1 MASDHDYRLSGRT
14 AHHKTVKHTSL
25 NLTVPVF
32 VACVAFRIH
41 FCSVRKRKWIL
52 IRKGLVNRCVTQQFQ
67 CFFWYLPPANEVWG
81 KVIFSQV
88 FFHPRGG
95 LCMMSLPVWLSVP
108 MFLLGG
114 SLTRVP
120 CSFWG
125 VSVQGVSVQEGVS
138 VHRVSV
144 QGVFV
149 HGGLCAGRGWRPSPT
164 PPNQKSGRY
173 ASYYLLQMVSNCDT
187 VNFIQEFFSWNFR
200 HNNNSRL
207 ILPSVALIIVNL
219 LQLKH
224 VWNRSSVQIIAW

>member
-1 MASDHDYRLSGRT
+1 M
-14 AHHKTVKHTSL
+14 
-25 NLTVPVF
+25 PVF

-95 LCMMSLPVWLSVP
+95 GGLCMMSLPVWLSVL

-125 VSVQGVSVQEGVS
+125 VSVQG
-138 VHRVSV
+138 
-144 QGVFV
+144 
-149 HGGLCAGRGWRPSPT
+149 GLCPWRSLCRRGMETP

-173 ASYYLLQMVSNCDT
+173 ASYSLLQMISNYDT

-200 HNNNSRL
+200 HNNNSDLFCLRQPWL
-207 ILPSVALIIVNL
+207 LLNSFNWNTFGIVLVCKLSRGSHESTTVANFSTVMEICS
-219 LQLKH
+219 Q
-224 VWNRSSVQIIAW
+224 

>member
-88 FFHPRGG
+88 FFHPRGV
-95 LCMMSLPVWLSVP
+95 SVWCHFLSGYL
-108 MFLLGG
+108 F
-114 SLTRVP
+114 S

-125 VSVQGVSVQEGVS
+125 VSVQG
-138 VHRVSV
+138 
-144 QGVFV
+144 
-149 HGGLCAGRGWRPSPT
+149 GLCPWGSLCRRGMETPP

-173 ASYYLLQMVSNCDT
+173 ASYYLLQMISNCDT

-200 HNNNSRL
+200 HNNNSDLFCLRQPWL
-207 ILPSVALIIVNL
+207 LLNSFNWNTFGIVLVCKLSRGSHESTTVANFSTVMEICS
-219 LQLKH
+219 Q
-224 VWNRSSVQIIAW
+224 